1 MTPETVAR
9 QTSLSIGFFRQEDW
23 SGLLFLSSGDIPD
36 PAMEPTSSALAGTM
50 LSLKSIKSG
59 LKVLCLRALHG
70 SAESPG
76 LCERGRRLSP
86 SPWALSSGP
95 EVPHTTLTCSM
106 DFTFCCG
113 FECEE
118 YSQGSYALV
127 VTESEAAL
135 PAPPE

>member
-1 MTPETVAR
+1 MVDILLKGSIFIFFSFLLSSSLPLDCPPSVISIHSVGYSPSPSLYKMRMLIAKSCLTLCDPRDCSPSDFSVHR
-9 QTSLSIGFFRQEDW
+9 IFQTRRLEW

-76 LCERGRRLSP
+76 L
-86 SPWALSSGP
+86 
-95 EVPHTTLTCSM
+95 
-106 DFTFCCG
+106 
-113 FECEE
+113 
-118 YSQGSYALV
+118 
-127 VTESEAAL
+127 
-135 PAPPE
+135 

>member
-1 MTPETVAR
+1 MTPGTVAR

-76 LCERGRRLSP
+76 
-86 SPWALSSGP
+86 
-95 EVPHTTLTCSM
+95 
-106 DFTFCCG
+106 
-113 FECEE
+113 
-118 YSQGSYALV
+118 Q
-127 VTESEAAL
+127 
-135 PAPPE
+135 